1 MKDARP
7 DSRVRHGL
15 LVLAALL
22 VAGCGQEQGADEAPA
37 DSAAAP
43 AAAPARPE
51 EAELNALRE
60 KFSPLQDFAQA
71 AGAGY
76 SEAITSCWYH
86 RVEGGQGV
94 HYARTELIDS
104 VITVMDPEIV
114 MYEPQQGGG
123 MQLVGIEYIVPFA
136 QWTSQ
141 SPPMVLGQQMHRNE
155 ALSLWV
161 HHVWL
166 FRDNPSGLYADWN
179 PTVSCTNA
187 TESEDRAPPAP

>member
-1 MKDARP
+1 MKHARP
-7 DSRVRHGL
+7 HTRVRPGFLILAVL
-15 LVLAALL
+15 LV
-22 VAGCGQEQGADEAPA
+22 VACGQEPGTDEAPS

-43 AAAPARPE
+43 AAPARPE

-60 KFSPLQDFAQA
+60 KFSPLQDFARA
-71 AGAGY
+71 AEAGY

-94 HYARTELIDS
+94 HYARTELIDG

-123 MQLVGIEYIVPFA
+123 MQLLAIEYIVPFE

-155 ALSLWV
+155 PLSLWV

-179 PTVSCTNA
+179 PTVSCANA